1 MKIIMII
8 IYLYIIFSV
17 LYMIGVVHEIKVPI
31 WMYFIV
37 IPFSPIIFPIRLG
50 AQNEQSTNK

>member
-1 MKIIMII
+1 MII
-8 IYLYIIFSV
+8 VYLYIIFSV

-37 IPFSPIIFPIRLG
+37 IPFSPIILPIRLG
-50 AQNEQSTNK
+50 AQNEQLTND

>member
-1 MKIIMII
+1 MII

-17 LYMIGVVHEIKVPI
+17 LYMLGVAREIKIPI
-31 WMYFIV
+31 WAYLIL
-37 IPFSPIIFPIRLG
+37 IPFSPIILPIRLG